1 MKKTVFSVATITAL
15 TGTSLTANAEEVI
28 IKEGDTLWGIANE
41 VGTTVEALKQA
52 NNLKSDLIKPEDVL
66 TYDLEAEVTYEEDAE
81 GSYTV
86 RSGDTLWSIAEQF
99 GVSLD
104 ELYAL
109 NNLSSDLI
117 HPGLVLNVGG
127 EVASA
132 PAVNEVEVEEV
143 EKVEVPAENAEVE
156 EVEVPA
162 ASGAYVVEAGDTLYS
177 IARATGVSIDELKAL
192 NGLSSDL
199 ITVGQVLVLEGAVEE
214 VEVVEENNEVEAAEE
229 DNVVV
234 EEVTEEA
241 NSEDA
246 VDTEEVEVVEENNE
260 VEVAEEDNVVVEEVT
275 EEANSED
282 AVETEEVEVVEEN
295 NEVEESQS
303 VNEEAEAE
311 VRNAAQAVKD
321 AERAEQER
329 VEAERAEAAQAVAE
343 AERAEQERVAAER
356 AEAAKAV
363 EEAERAEQ
371 ERIAAERAAAE
382 QAEAERIAAERAE
395 AKRAAQAV
403 AEAERA
409 EQERLAAEQEAQQ
422 AEQQNQPAASA
433 PVNNASQKFAGQT
446 NHYLYGWCAWYAFE
460 QRAALGKPVSNMWG
474 DANNW
479 AANAS
484 ADGYTVSN
492 SPSVGA
498 IAQSYAGSN
507 GAGGLGHVAIVESIH
522 GDGSITVS
530 EMGWNGNI
538 GTVTYRTIPASQ
550 VSSHNFIH

>member
-1 MKKTVFSVATITAL
+1 MQEEIGTMKKTVFSVATITAL

-28 IKEGDTLWGIANE
+28 VKEGDTLWGIANE

-66 TYDLEAEVTYEEDAE
+66 TYDLDAEVTYEEDAE

-99 GVSLD
+99 GISLD

-214 VEVVEENNEVEAAEE
+214 VEVVEENNEVEA
-229 DNVVV
+229 V
-234 EEVTEEA
+234 
-241 NSEDA
+241 
-246 VDTEEVEVVEENNE
+246 
-260 VEVAEEDNVVVEEVT
+260 EEDNVVVEEVT

-282 AVETEEVEVVEEN
+282 AVETEEIVEEN
-295 NEVEESQS
+295 NEVEVAEESQN

-311 VRNAAQAVKD
+311 VRNAAQAAKE

-329 VEAERAEAAQAVAE
+329 VEAERAEAAQAVKDAQ
-343 AERAEQERVAAER
+343 RAEQERVEAER

-371 ERIAAERAAAE
+371 ERLAAERAAAE
-382 QAEAERIAAERAE
+382 QAEAERLAAERAE

-409 EQERLAAEQEAQQ
+409 EAERLAAEQEAQQ

-479 AANAS
+479 AASAS
-484 ADGYTVSN
+484 ADGYAVNN

-507 GAGGLGHVAIVESIH
+507 GAGGSGHVAIVESIH

-530 EMGWNGNI
+530 EMGWNGSV
-538 GTVTYRTIPASQ
+538 GTATYRTIPASQ

>member
-28 IKEGDTLWGIANE
+28 VKEGDTLWGIANE

-156 EVEVPA
+156 VEEVPT

-214 VEVVEENNEVEAAEE
+214 VEVVEENNEVEAVEE
-229 DNVVV
+229 D
-234 EEVTEEA
+234 
-241 NSEDA
+241 D
-246 VDTEEVEVVEENNE
+246 
-260 VEVAEEDNVVVEEVT
+260 VVVEEVT

-282 AVETEEVEVVEEN
+282 AVETEEIVEEN
-295 NEVEESQS
+295 NEVEVVEESQN

-311 VRNAAQAVKD
+311 VRNAAQAVKEAERAEQERVEAAQAVTE

-329 VEAERAEAAQAVAE
+329 VEAERA
-343 AERAEQERVAAER
+343 
-356 AEAAKAV
+356 
-363 EEAERAEQ
+363 
-371 ERIAAERAAAE
+371 AAE
-382 QAEAERIAAERAE
+382 QAEAERLAAERAE

-479 AANAS
+479 AASAS
-484 ADGYTVSN
+484 ADGFTVSN

-507 GAGGLGHVAIVESIH
+507 GAGASGHVAIVESIH

-530 EMGWNGNI
+530 EMGWNGSVGI
-538 GTVTYRTIPASQ
+538 ATYRTIPASQ

>member
-28 IKEGDTLWGIANE
+28 VKEGDTLWGIANE

-156 EVEVPA
+156 VEEVPT

-214 VEVVEENNEVEAAEE
+214 VEVVEENNEVEA
-229 DNVVV
+229 V
-234 EEVTEEA
+234 
-241 NSEDA
+241 
-246 VDTEEVEVVEENNE
+246 
-260 VEVAEEDNVVVEEVT
+260 EEDNVVVEEVT

-282 AVETEEVEVVEEN
+282 AVETEEIVEEN
-295 NEVEESQS
+295 NEVEVVEESQN

-311 VRNAAQAVKD
+311 VRNAAQAVKE

-329 VEAERAEAAQAVAE
+329 VEAERAEAAQAVTE
-343 AERAEQERVAAER
+343 AERAEQERVE
-356 AEAAKAV
+356 
-363 EEAERAEQ
+363 
-371 ERIAAERAAAE
+371 AERAAAE
-382 QAEAERIAAERAE
+382 QAEAERLAAERAE

-433 PVNNASQKFAGQT
+433 PVNNASQNFAGQT

-479 AANAS
+479 AASAS
-484 ADGYTVSN
+484 ADGFTVSN

-507 GAGGLGHVAIVESIH
+507 GAGASGHVAIVESIH

-530 EMGWNGNI
+530 EMGWNGSVGI
-538 GTVTYRTIPASQ
+538 ATYRTIPASQ